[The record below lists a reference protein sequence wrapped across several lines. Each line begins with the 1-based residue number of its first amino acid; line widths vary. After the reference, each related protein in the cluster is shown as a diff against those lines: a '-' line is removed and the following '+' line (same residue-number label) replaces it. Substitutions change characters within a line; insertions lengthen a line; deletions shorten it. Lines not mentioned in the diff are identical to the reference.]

1 MRLTKLARR
10 RKTILGA
17 VLAFGAVALL
27 TTGAAS
33 YIISVS
39 NPTTDREIGVTV
51 DTVQRQFVELVVPES
66 SLGINLGETSSIPAD
81 ENAVG
86 AESVNTHSLE
96 LNLGA
101 VKVTYGKDFIDE
113 EQQKLQLQF
122 SLSYEGGKNA
132 DNLVSTAL
140 VPEIHSNT
148 LKTTNSSWTYV
159 DAPVALDVPTATVGG
174 TVTVDNQPAEGLT
187 VVTWTNLIVSFQWG
201 SFWQTVTS
209 MSGTRL
215 SPAQFYNSHFY
226 KTGDSSGR
234 QLLTLETAKQIA
246 KELEG
251 MQSLENLTLTISAA
265 AASK

>member
-17 VLAFGAVALL
+17 VLGFGAVALL

-39 NPTTDREIGVTV
+39 NPTTDKEIGVTV
-51 DTVQRQFVELVVPES
+51 DTVQRQFVELVVPDS
-66 SLGINLGETSSIPAD
+66 SFGIKLGETSSISAD
-81 ENAVG
+81 SNAVG
-86 AESVNTHSLE
+86 AESIEKNSLE
-96 LNLGA
+96 LNLGE
-101 VKVTYGKDFIDE
+101 VKVTYGKDFLDE
-113 EQQKLQLQF
+113 EQKLQLQF
-122 SLSYEGGKNA
+122 SLSYDGGKNA
-132 DNLVSTAL
+132 NNLVSTAL
-140 VPEIHSNT
+140 VPGIHSDE

-174 TVTVDNQPAEGLT
+174 TVTVDNQDAEGLT
-187 VVTWTNLIVSFQWG
+187 VVTWTNLKVSFQWG

-251 MQSLENLTLTISAA
+251 MQSLNNLTLTISAA

>member
-17 VLAFGAVALL
+17 VLGFGAVALL

-39 NPTTDREIGVTV
+39 NPTTDKEIGVTV
-51 DTVQRQFVELVVPES
+51 DTVQRQFVELVVPDS
-66 SLGINLGETSSIPAD
+66 SLGIKLGETSSIEAD
-81 ENAVG
+81 SNAVG
-86 AESVNTHSLE
+86 AESIEKNSLE

-101 VKVTYGKDFIDE
+101 VKVTYGKDFLDVE
-113 EQQKLQLQF
+113 QKLQLQF
-122 SLSYEGGKNA
+122 SLSYDGGKNA
-132 DNLVSTAL
+132 NNLVSTAL
-140 VPEIHSNT
+140 LPDIHSNE
-148 LKTTNSSWTYV
+148 LKTTNGSWTYV

-174 TVTVDNQPAEGLT
+174 TVTVDNQDAEGLT
-187 VVTWTNLIVSFQWG
+187 VVTWTNLKVSFQWG

-234 QLLTLETAKQIA
+234 QLLTLETAQQIA

-251 MQSLENLTLTISAA
+251 MQSLKNLTLTISAA